1 MSWDKVS
8 DFEINKAVAKLQGHK
23 CYYGNDS
30 FTNGLTGSAAVVKGK
45 NVVGAIDYCNS
56 WADMGP
62 IISDNS
68 IDLEWP
74 EYELGGFGQAS
85 KYIQGGMDIQIE
97 FRDKR
102 KALRAAAIVYLMMN
116 RVKAEDLL

>member
-8 DFEINKAVAKLQGHK
+8 DDV
-23 CYYGNDS
+23 
-30 FTNGLTGSAAVVKGK
+30 
-45 NVVGAIDYCNS
+45 IDYAVFSELCKGAPEDWSAKRVWDSLLEKPSYTRS
-56 WADMGP
+56 WDDMGP
-62 IISDNS
+62 VIADNS

-74 EYELGGFGQAS
+74 EYELGGVGQVS
-85 KYIQGGMDIQIE
+85 KYVQGGMDIQIE

-116 RVKAEDLL
+116 NVKPEDLTGGNL